1 MKQKKN
7 QRVRCPPTEITRRP
21 FMGTGADLSG
31 SARLRL
37 AQSRACQVTSSQ
49 LDADLCGLVYER
61 IRTVKSTEGAGNV
74 DFAKASCSPEENN
87 S

>member
-7 QRVRCPPTEITRRP
+7 QRVRRPPMEITRRP
-21 FMGTGADLSG
+21 FLSTGADLSR

-37 AQSRACQVTSSQ
+37 AQSRACQLTSSQ
-49 LDADLCGLVYER
+49 LDADLCGVVYER